1 MKGDETEIETGRLS
15 DTTRREGMTGKL
27 SATSLTTNT
36 SSDPEEQRMFESE
49 STKYKRKYNLYEMQI
64 RTIPSTYTDFTRRGI
79 INIKS
84 VILRN
89 IERIGAQIRGNREW
103 IERSFRTVFINT
115 TTIMRSRINGS
126 RRTIISC

>member
-27 SATSLTTNT
+27 SAASLTTNT

-64 RTIPSTYTDFTRRGI
+64 RNIPSTYTDFTRRGI

-89 IERIGAQIRGNREW
+89 IERIGA
-103 IERSFRTVFINT
+103 
-115 TTIMRSRINGS
+115 
-126 RRTIISC
+126 

>member
-36 SSDPEEQRMFESE
+36 SSDPEEQRILESE

-64 RTIPSTYTDFTRRGI
+64 RNIPSTYTDLAGRRI
-79 INIKS
+79 INIKT

-89 IERIGAQIRGNREW
+89 IERIGA
-103 IERSFRTVFINT
+103 
-115 TTIMRSRINGS
+115 
-126 RRTIISC
+126 

>member
-36 SSDPEEQRMFESE
+36 SSDPEEQRILESE

-64 RTIPSTYTDFTRRGI
+64 RNIPSTYTDLAGRRI
-79 INIKS
+79 INMNT
-84 VILRN
+84 VILRMF
-89 IERIGAQIRGNREW
+89 ERIGA
-103 IERSFRTVFINT
+103 
-115 TTIMRSRINGS
+115 
-126 RRTIISC
+126 

>member
-36 SSDPEEQRMFESE
+36 SSDPEEQRILESE

-64 RTIPSTYTDFTRRGI
+64 RTIPSTYTDFAGRRI

-103 IERSFRTVFINT
+103 IERSFRTIFINT
-115 TTIMRSRINGS
+115 TTIMRSRINRS